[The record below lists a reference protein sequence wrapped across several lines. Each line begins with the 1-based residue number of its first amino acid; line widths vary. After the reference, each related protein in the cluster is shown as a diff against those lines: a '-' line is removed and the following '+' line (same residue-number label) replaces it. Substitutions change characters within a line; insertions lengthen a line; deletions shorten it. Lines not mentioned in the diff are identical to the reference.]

1 MTNGERGYQW
11 RGTEILLLTTKGR
24 KSGKSRT
31 MPLIHRADG
40 DRWVVI
46 GSKGG
51 WPANPQ
57 WFENLMAGPDEATI
71 QVKGDVIPVRASVA
85 EGEALTGFARSPNIE
100 SPNILSSTT
109 MRSGSFGP
117 GATVGIANDSAHKIS
132 ITGNSITPLA
142 GGNQA
147 ITVSVASS
155 NGLARST
162 SNFARAAGMS
172 STMSLMSS
180 TFSCPMPSK

>member
-1 MTNGERGYQW
+1 MTRTSCASLRRAIRRLPPGSRRSRSESCSRGSCDPAKEPALRRSDQRTEPRGRRALGMSESDDQLFGPQHVHVYQETNGERGYQW

-85 EGEALTGFARSPNIE
+85 EGEERQ
-100 SPNILSSTT
+100 
-109 MRSGSFGP
+109 R
-117 GATVGIANDSAHKIS
+117 
-132 ITGNSITPLA
+132 
-142 GGNQA
+142 
-147 ITVSVASS
+147 
-155 NGLARST
+155 R
-162 SNFARAAGMS
+162 
-172 STMSLMSS
+172 
-180 TFSCPMPSK
+180 

>member
-1 MTNGERGYQW
+1 MSESDDQLFGPRHVHVYQETNGERGYQW

-85 EGEALTGFARSPNIE
+85 EGEERQRLW
-100 SPNILSSTT
+100 
-109 MRSGSFGP
+109 
-117 GATVGIANDSAHKIS
+117 
-132 ITGNSITPLA
+132 
-142 GGNQA
+142 
-147 ITVSVASS
+147 
-155 NGLARST
+155 
-162 SNFARAAGMS
+162 
-172 STMSLMSS
+172 SLMTEVWPDYDKYQARTSREIPVVVLS
-180 TFSCPMPSK
+180 RRE